1 MDILSITIHHF
12 YQYVPFLTSVTLKWF
27 VSLSRWRSSCRS
39 TFMRSTTSSSPSTTS
54 AVSPAARPAA
64 RGARG
69 WSLWVS
75 ALGTRPS
82 RLERVSV
89 FRDAMCPED
98 RGPVSPTPALSCVPV
113 GYSWMPLLK
122 DGRMQSVELQLPV
135 AATLP
140 PGYLCQDTRKVQ
152 PYSLQPRLPLML
164 SNQSAYL

>member
-1 MDILSITIHHF
+1 MDILPITIHHF
-12 YQYVPFLTSVTLKWF
+12 YQYFPFLTSVTLKWF

-82 RLERVSV
+82 RLERV
-89 FRDAMCPED
+89 FRVSWCYVSWGPRPSKLNAGAFLCSSGLLLDAFAQRRED
-98 RGPVSPTPALSCVPV
+98 AVGGAPAACGSHLASWIPVSGHQEGTALFPSTKTPTNA
-113 GYSWMPLLK
+113 
-122 DGRMQSVELQLPV
+122 Q
-135 AATLP
+135 
-140 PGYLCQDTRKVQ
+140 
-152 PYSLQPRLPLML
+152 
-164 SNQSAYL
+164 